1 MKPKDGGQA
10 IEAGNP
16 SGIAYWPEDR

>member
-16 SGIAYWPEDR
+16 SGIAYRPEDR